1 MTAQTIGV
9 YTEDTPGERRVALVP
24 AIVRRIR
31 GLGLDVLIES
41 GAGRRTG
48 IPDDSYTA
56 MGARLVPRQDLFDTA
71 TMLAGVRLP
80 VNPFGHRF
88 RRGHALLCLMQPLRI
103 PLRIRDWADQGLT
116 AIALDLL
123 PPTFSS
129 IRPAH
134 AGSEDYATIV
144 ADLLEHLVRDGVLT
158 IDLSDPLQST
168 IVVTH
173 DRHVLNSAV
182 WQRILAEIAIAG
194 LP

>member
-24 AIVRRIR
+24 AVVARIR
-31 GLGLDVLIES
+31 GLGLDVLIER
-41 GAGRRTG
+41 GAGSRTG
-48 IPDDSYTA
+48 IADEGYTA
-56 MGARLVPRQDLFDTA
+56 EGARLGSRQDLFDTA
-71 TMLAGVRLP
+71 TLLAGVRPP

-88 RRGHALLCLMQPLRI
+88 RRGQALLCLMQPLRI

-123 PPTFSS
+123 PPTFSTP
-129 IRPAH
+129 RPAH

-144 ADLLEHLVRDGVLT
+144 GNLLEHLVRDGALT
-158 IDLSDPLQST
+158 IDLTDPLQAT
-168 IVVTH
+168 MVVTH
-173 DRHVLNSAV
+173 DRHVLNGAV

>member
-24 AIVRRIR
+24 AAVKRIR

-56 MGARLVPRQDLFDTA
+56 MGAHLVPRQDLFDTA
-71 TMLAGVRLP
+71 TVLAGVRLP

-88 RRGHALLCLMQPLRI
+88 RRGQALLCLMQPLRI

-123 PPTFSS
+123 PRPSS
-129 IRPAH
+129 AYLRHTPDRRTTPR
-134 AGSEDYATIV
+134 SSRTCSSTWSATG
-144 ADLLEHLVRDGVLT
+144 H
-158 IDLSDPLQST
+158 SPST
-168 IVVTH
+168 
-173 DRHVLNSAV
+173 
-182 WQRILAEIAIAG
+182 
-194 LP
+194 